1 MKAKKNKNNN
11 IEILIAEDSPTQAQK
26 LRYLLEEHGY
36 MVTAATDG
44 KQALTAARQRKPA
57 LIVSDVMM
65 PEMDGFELCGEIKRD
80 DKLKSVPVILL
91 TTLADVRD
99 IMKGLEYGAD
109 NFIRKPYEEHYLLA
123 RVDGLLMNNE
133 LRKNQKLHSGV
144 EIAFGGQTHFITAE
158 RQQIVDLLVSVYED
172 AVHLSEKLKL
182 REKEL
187 ARSNQELRG
196 LYSELQ
202 TNAEQLKQS
211 NQELESFS
219 YSVSHDL
226 RAPLRHIQGF
236 AKILSTDAAD
246 QLQPESK
253 KHLQTIINGAQRM
266 SMLIDD
272 LLEFSR
278 MGRQPLSRRRVNMQ
292 ELVESVVREIR
303 ADISTR
309 DVEHIEI
316 AALPPIDGDLAL
328 LRQVWINLLSNAV
341 KYSAPRGK
349 EARIVVAGE
358 RRGDHVHY
366 WVRDNGAGFDM
377 RYASKLFG
385 VFQRLHTEDQFEGT
399 GVGLAIVRRIVSR
412 HGGQISA
419 TAEVDRGACFT
430 FELPINGAIA
440 DTNASTISVNQ

>member
-1 MKAKKNKNNN
+1 MKTKKNKNNG

-36 MVTAATDG
+36 GVTAASDG
-44 KQALTAARQRKPA
+44 KQALEAVRRRKPA
-57 LIVSDVMM
+57 LVVSDVMM
-65 PEMDGFELCGEIKRD
+65 PEMDGFQLCGEIKRD
-80 DKLKSVPVILL
+80 DKLKDVPVILL
-91 TTLADVRD
+91 TTLADIRD
-99 IMKGLEYGAD
+99 IMKGLECGAD
-109 NFIRKPYEEHYLLA
+109 NFIRKPYEEHYLIA

-133 LRKNQKLHSGV
+133 LRKNQKMQSGV

-158 RQQIVDLLVSVYED
+158 RQQIVDLLISVYED
-172 AVHLSEKLKL
+172 AVHLGEKLKL

-187 ARSNQELRG
+187 ARSNHELQG

-202 TNAEQLKQS
+202 VNAEQLKQS

-236 AKILSTDAAD
+236 AKMLSEDAAD
-246 QLQPESK
+246 QLRPESQRYV
-253 KHLQTIINGAQRM
+253 QTIVESAQRM
-266 SMLIDD
+266 ATLIDD

-278 MGRQPLSRRRVNMQ
+278 MGRQSLTRRRVNMQ
-292 ELVESVVREIR
+292 ELVESVVGEIR
-303 ADISTR
+303 ADIAAS
-309 DVEHIEI
+309 DSAAHIEI
-316 AALPPIDGDLAL
+316 VALPSVDGDLAL
-328 LRQVWINLLSNAV
+328 LRQVWVNLLSNAV

-358 RRGDHVHY
+358 RKGDQIQY
-366 WVRDNGAGFDM
+366 SVRDNGAGFDM

-399 GVGLAIVRRIVSR
+399 GVGLAIVRRIVNR

-430 FELPINGAIA
+430 FELPING
-440 DTNASTISVNQ
+440 